1 MTSIGADCV
10 PLVGDLGVPVA
21 CMSWVIDPGSDEGKC
36 IPTHRN
42 VGLILT
48 LQSLL
53 GGSGEAI
60 TFRHGSFAKEAPN
73 FVEINPLSIQCAF

>member
-1 MTSIGADCV
+1 VWQWPPPLFGVGAGDRRRSSSRWIIDHRSGLGDGMTSIGADCV

-36 IPTHRN
+36 ILVHRN

-48 LQSLL
+48 LQS
-53 GGSGEAI
+53 
-60 TFRHGSFAKEAPN
+60 
-73 FVEINPLSIQCAF
+73 